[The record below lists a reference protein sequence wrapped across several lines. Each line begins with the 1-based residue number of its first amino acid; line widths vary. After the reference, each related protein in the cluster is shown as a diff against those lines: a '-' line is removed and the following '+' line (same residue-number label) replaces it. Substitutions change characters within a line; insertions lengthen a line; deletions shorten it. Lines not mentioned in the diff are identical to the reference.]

1 MKKKIILDVD
11 PGYDDAFAI
20 LLAGK
25 HKSIDLQGITVVAGN
40 QSLER
45 TLKNTLDI
53 CSNFNIDTKIAAG
66 MSGPLLREKIISKN
80 NNCDLGIRRDLTKE
94 DIIKIENIHGVNHII
109 NTLHNSKEKM
119 TIVGTGPLTNI
130 AMAVKLYPEITKKI
144 EKLVIM
150 GGSIGRGNITP
161 KAEFNIFADPESAH
175 ILFNSEIDIVM
186 IGLHV
191 TEKIIITEEVFKKIK
206 SIDTNLSRKLYN
218 MMIYDRENSGIEN
231 RKLHD
236 PATIA
241 YLIHKDIFQ
250 MEKMNME
257 IILEKGNRYG
267 QTKVYKE
274 IDKDQKQINV
284 AMDINVEEFWNILY
298 KLLRLEN

>member
-1 MKKKIILDVD
+1 M
-11 PGYDDAFAI
+11 
-20 LLAGK
+20 
-25 HKSIDLQGITVVAGN
+25 
-40 QSLER
+40 
-45 TLKNTLDI
+45 
-53 CSNFNIDTKIAAG
+53 
-66 MSGPLLREKIISKN
+66 
-80 NNCDLGIRRDLTKE
+80 
-94 DIIKIENIHGVNHII
+94 
-109 NTLHNSKEKM
+109 
-119 TIVGTGPLTNI
+119 
-130 AMAVKLYPEITKKI
+130 
-144 EKLVIM
+144 
-150 GGSIGRGNITP
+150 
-161 KAEFNIFADPESAH
+161 
-175 ILFNSEIDIVM
+175 
-186 IGLHV
+186 
-191 TEKIIITEEVFKKIK
+191 FKKIK

-241 YLIHKDIFQ
+241 YLIHEDIFQ